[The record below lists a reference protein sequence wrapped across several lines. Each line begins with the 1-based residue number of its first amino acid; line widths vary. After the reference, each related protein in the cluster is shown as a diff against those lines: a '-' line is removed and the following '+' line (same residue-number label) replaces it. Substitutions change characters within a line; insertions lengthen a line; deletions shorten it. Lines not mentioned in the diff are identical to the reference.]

1 MKVTVVPAQVT
12 TVEDRIMGSLSFSQ
26 AILLIV
32 PIFIGAALFACLPPL
47 MSGSAYKYVLIGGL
61 VLFGSILAIRV
72 RGKIIAAWLA
82 TLLRYSVR
90 PRIYVFNKNTVAF
103 RAEYSEQPAE
113 VANEAEAMPS
123 SHSPAMRLDLAETVT
138 ILTLLDAPTTS
149 LRFETSK
156 KGGLHVHL
164 TENED

>member
-1 MKVTVVPAQVT
+1 MEVTVVPAQVT

-32 PIFIGAALFACLPPL
+32 PVFIGAALFACLPPL
-47 MSGSAYKYVLIGGL
+47 MSGSVYKYVLIGGL
-61 VLFGSILAIRV
+61 VLLGSILAIRV

-90 PRIYVFNKNTVAF
+90 PRVYVFNKNTAAS
-103 RAEYSEQPAE
+103 RAEYGERPDE
-113 VANEAEAMPS
+113 MVNEAEAIPS
-123 SHSPAMRLDLAETVT
+123 AHSPATRLGLAETVT